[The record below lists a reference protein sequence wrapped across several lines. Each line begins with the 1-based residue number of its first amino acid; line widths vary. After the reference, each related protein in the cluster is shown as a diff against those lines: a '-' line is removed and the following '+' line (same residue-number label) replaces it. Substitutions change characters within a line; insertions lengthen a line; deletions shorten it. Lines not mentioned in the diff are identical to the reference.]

1 MSPKTL
7 FWERVIVLFEL
18 CWWYLPTT
26 GELYKTIK
34 GYKAAE
40 EDELTLQ
47 AGEMIEVI
55 HKPLDGW
62 WVVRYESTNFN
73 FMVCHNSRNARSHL
87 MIHNWI
93 TFPNVW
99 KKNSHAGKE
108 TIQASTHPC
117 SCAGREG
124 RKRWML
130 RGMWSVE
137 QHHHQEGTA
146 KIKHHITITE
156 HFGWSY
162 FTKFRNM

>member
-1 MSPKTL
+1 MNPRNQSLIMKVGVYCYNATDMSPKTL

-62 WVVRYESTNFN
+62 WVVRYESNFTSWCVITIEMLAVIWW
-73 FMVCHNSRNARSHL
+73 FIIESHSQMSEKKIL
-87 MIHNWI
+87 MQERRRYRLLPI
-93 TFPNVW
+93 PVPV
-99 KKNSHAGKE
+99 
-108 TIQASTHPC
+108 QD
-117 SCAGREG
+117 GREE
-124 RKRWML
+124 
-130 RGMWSVE
+130 RGGCRE
-137 QHHHQEGTA
+137 ECGQ
-146 KIKHHITITE
+146 
-156 HFGWSY
+156 
-162 FTKFRNM
+162 